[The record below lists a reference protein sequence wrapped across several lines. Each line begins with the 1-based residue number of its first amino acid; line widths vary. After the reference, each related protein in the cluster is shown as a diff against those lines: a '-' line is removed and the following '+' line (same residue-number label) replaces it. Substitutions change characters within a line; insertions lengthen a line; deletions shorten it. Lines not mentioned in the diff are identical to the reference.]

1 MSDSPRNIAFLVLMV
16 WMVLDNVVVFSRR
29 NRGAR
34 SEDRHSLA
42 LIVVANWIGL
52 GLGSVL
58 GFERVARIAE
68 KLVALQWAGLALMMF
83 GIFTRTVAITQL
95 GRYHMPNVATYSD
108 HQLMDRG
115 LYGVVRHPSY
125 LGAIMAISGY
135 GLALGSWASIPV
147 VIVPALIGYVYRIN
161 VEESILAKALGPRYL
176 DYQRRTRRL
185 IPGVY

>member
-1 MSDSPRNIAFLVLMV
+1 MV
-16 WMVLDNVVVFSRR
+16 WMVLDNFVVFRRR

-42 LIVVANWIGL
+42 LIVAANWIGL
-52 GLGSVL
+52 GLGSAI
-58 GFERVARIAE
+58 GFQRIAVMADG
-68 KLVALQWAGLALMMF
+68 LVALQWAGLALMML
-83 GIFTRTVAITQL
+83 GIITRTLAIKQL

-115 LYGVVRHPSY
+115 LYSVVRHPSY
-125 LGAIMAISGY
+125 LGAIIAISGY
-135 GLALGSWASIPV
+135 GLSLGSWASIPM
-147 VIVPALIGYVYRIN
+147 VIVPALIGYVYRIS
-161 VEESILAKALGPRYL
+161 VEESILVKALGQRYL